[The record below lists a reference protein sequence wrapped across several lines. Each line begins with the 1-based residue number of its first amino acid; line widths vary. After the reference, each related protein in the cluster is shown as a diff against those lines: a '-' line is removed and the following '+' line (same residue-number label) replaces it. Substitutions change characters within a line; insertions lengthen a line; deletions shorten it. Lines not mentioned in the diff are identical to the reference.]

1 MRHPTSSPNQHIS
14 LSSSFPSARPPSPFP
29 RARSLSSQ
37 LPPLRQ
43 LRHSTGEQ
51 PPPLIAPHNAAFRLP
66 PLALQRQ
73 HSLDSSATTSN
84 SSHHHH
90 KRRRRRVRSVSCQMQ
105 TTGLDSV
112 QEQTIAIVQ

>member
-43 LRHSTGEQ
+43 LRHFTGEQ
-51 PPPLIAPHNAAFRLP
+51 PPLIAPHNAAFRLP

-73 HSLDSSATTSN
+73 HSLDSSATSN